1 MNFTSTHDF
10 WLRKGVLYIVVNLM
24 FALGMRETVIMCNIH
39 MLNHYFLV
47 FYNGF
52 TMVIQWVI
60 IRTHNISSVVDL
72 VYMSLLH
79 VNVMITAQLARVT
92 RHWPNVGL
100 MLEHCLR
107 RWTNI
112 IQTSGQ
118 RLVFAWVVPGMICV
132 QLILFDFF
140 MMITYK

>member
-1 MNFTSTHDF
+1 
-10 WLRKGVLYIVVNLM
+10 M
-24 FALGMRETVIMCNIH
+24 FYR
-39 MLNHYFLV
+39 
-47 FYNGF
+47 FYNGFYNAF

-60 IRTHNISSVVDL
+60 ISTHNISSVVDL
-72 VYMSLLH
+72 FYMSLLH

-118 RLVFAWVVPGMICV
+118 RLVFAWVVPGMIYV
-132 QLILFDFF
+132 QLILFDLF